1 MVLDNTFR
9 LILCSIPG
17 VEGENSSLDNLKII
31 NIDSPPYAAPEVFEG
46 REYIGPELDCWSLGC
61 ILYVLV
67 VGTLPF
73 DAPDM
78 AQLKVSYSQQKHFTL
93 EHDFRGMSQIDFW
106 KTHSLRTLD

>member
-1 MVLDNTFR
+1 M
-9 LILCSIPG
+9 
-17 VEGENSSLDNLKII
+17 
-31 NIDSPPYAAPEVFEG
+31 FEG

-78 AQLKVSYSQQKHFTL
+78 AQLKVRFISRLPLRVVPPPQKIHETINCREKIYF
-93 EHDFRGMSQIDFW
+93 
-106 KTHSLRTLD
+106 

>member
-1 MVLDNTFR
+1 M
-9 LILCSIPG
+9 
-17 VEGENSSLDNLKII
+17 
-31 NIDSPPYAAPEVFEG
+31 FEG

-78 AQLKVSYSQQKHFTL
+78 AQLKVSEQTFMYFHEVIMNSGTYYKWSLPNSLVYNKRMFRFNQKMPHA
-93 EHDFRGMSQIDFW
+93 QP
-106 KTHSLRTLD
+106 KTTN

>member
-1 MVLDNTFR
+1 MVMSNLPILVLDNTFR

-17 VEGENSSLDNLKII
+17 VEGKYFRLKRNTQILFQ
-31 NIDSPPYAAPEVFEG
+31 SPPYAAPEVFEG

-78 AQLKVSYSQQKHFTL
+78 AQLKVSL
-93 EHDFRGMSQIDFW
+93 
-106 KTHSLRTLD
+106 

>member
-1 MVLDNTFR
+1 M
-9 LILCSIPG
+9 
-17 VEGENSSLDNLKII
+17 
-31 NIDSPPYAAPEVFEG
+31 FEG

-78 AQLKVSYSQQKHFTL
+78 AQLKVCFLIFAT
-93 EHDFRGMSQIDFW
+93 
-106 KTHSLRTLD
+106 KTFNPYWPRHEPNRFLKNSF